1 MLEGPETKN
10 HLLAHR
16 NPLRFT
22 LTIMTSLML
31 AGLGIAGAAF
41 GARFLMQSF
50 KQIQKH
56 ASKLPNSPL
65 FTAYYK
71 GGFDP
76 KMTRREAWLI
86 LGKSNAAHGHCCC
99 QLQNLRIQFQISE
112 YQILKQH
119 SNTVLPF
126 TPLMVG
132 FTGLFNCFQEFHK
145 LIIPT

>member
-76 KMTRREAWLI
+76 KMTRREAGLI
-86 LGKSNAAHGHCCC
+86 LGKSNGRNAAHGHCCC
-99 QLQNLRIQFQISE
+99 QLQNLRIEFQISDSKTA
-112 YQILKQH
+112 LKH
-119 SNTVLPF
+119 SSSIHSSDGRLHWFV
-126 TPLMVG
+126 
-132 FTGLFNCFQEFHK
+132 
-145 LIIPT
+145 